1 MRTTSCLLLLGALA
15 TFAVAR
21 ADTLIIQG
29 LDEAQ
34 QTAAQRPARGMTMNK
49 VTSNWGAP
57 VVKGAAVGEPPIT
70 RWEYGDFVVFFEH
83 DRVLHA
89 VVKHP

>member
-1 MRTTSCLLLLGALA
+1 MRTGRSFLALCVLA
-15 TFAVAR
+15 TFGVAR

-29 LDEAQ
+29 IDQAQ
-34 QTAAQRPARGMTMNK
+34 QTAAQRPARGMTMSK

-57 VVKGAAVGEPPIT
+57 FTKNAAVGEPPIT
-70 RWEYGDFVVFFEH
+70 RWEYNDFVVFFEH

-89 VVKHP
+89 VLKHP